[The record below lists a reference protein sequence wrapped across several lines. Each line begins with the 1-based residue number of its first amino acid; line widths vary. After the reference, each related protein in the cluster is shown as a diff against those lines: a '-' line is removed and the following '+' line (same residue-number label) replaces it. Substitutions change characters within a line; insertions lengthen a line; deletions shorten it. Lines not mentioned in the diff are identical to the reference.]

1 MFQVIAK
8 ILLLWTHALLGLFFY
23 HCIYSTL
30 DMFIVTVSSVGS
42 TLLDK
47 LLVTSSNSLT
57 AICPNYSLVSG
68 LTTSLKLCTFASPL
82 STYRP
87 AGLTAWGPPDPHAGL
102 LDCAVL
108 LLSPRFQLLSPA
120 HALPSAPYIRNL
132 QNLVPKGNWIQLP

>member
-82 STYRP
+82 STVQ
-87 AGLTAWGPPDPHAGL
+87 AGLPHSMGP
-102 LDCAVL
+102 
-108 LLSPRFQLLSPA
+108 S
-120 HALPSAPYIRNL
+120 
-132 QNLVPKGNWIQLP
+132 